1 MVNMIHTYRLRY
13 LVPFT
18 FPDYQHLYDSLK
30 ANRNWTITDGR
41 TEQEQDV
48 YPFILDSFSRSASE
62 NRPGSAWLLSGSEKE
77 GQLPAL
83 SCRRQG
89 ASPLTLQMTQAGIF
103 LFRSLT
109 GFFWYEFD
117 MGKAIAPDT
126 LVEIQNQIKELNRRS
141 NTERFFLIAEKNIR
155 FEVNPAS
162 LSEEKPDSG
171 EWLFCGNPHP
181 CYIKLSDLRQP
192 ASPEDVPAYTGRPD
206 ESLEAV
212 RFYPDRKTGNYGLV
226 CNALQKFSL
235 GGWIAGELW
244 KLSPDITFFAEK
256 SSCMP
261 KSSSP
266 NAASYPDKVPDKAL
280 LFTYAVF
287 DDFCGEGPSDEQFL
301 EAAYE
306 LTCGY
311 KKSYRMNP
319 ETAADMFRPFQNTLW
334 YATRD
339 GCGYFVKSAG
349 DSEEFF
355 RHNMRAKIIN
365 DYFILYIL
373 LLYQSYSLLRFS
385 ISIMENLPAGPEAYL
400 TDTGRSMEMLG
411 KLNCEINTFLV
422 KGMHTSVSFVNHQNL
437 FFRYVMEALHIEE
450 DIKSVTVGLNA
461 LLELQNS
468 IEKQQEALAE
478 KQEEQQRRRADDAMN
493 DSLGLIS
500 MLAIISA
507 FTDGL
512 GLISEITSI
521 LSSDTVTIANIVT
534 LSIFAA
540 LTLLIIRL
548 AFPAVRLYWRRHSEQ
563 KRQPRNP

>member
-1 MVNMIHTYRLRY
+1 MVNMIQTYRLRY

-18 FPDYQHLYDSLK
+18 FPDYQHLYDSLN
-30 ANRNWTITDGR
+30 ANRNWTITDGS
-41 TEQEQDV
+41 TTQEQDV

-62 NRPGSAWLLSGSEKE
+62 NRPGSAFFFGGSEKE

-109 GFFWYEFD
+109 GFFWYELD

-126 LVEIQNQIKELNRRS
+126 LIEIQNQIKELNRRS
-141 NTERFFLIAEKNIR
+141 NTERFFLIAQKNIR
-155 FEVNPAS
+155 FEIAPTS

-171 EWLFCGNPHP
+171 EWVFCGNPYP
-181 CYIKLSDLRQP
+181 CYIKLADLRQP
-192 ASPEDVPAYTGRPD
+192 ASSEDTAAYINGPE

-235 GGWIAGELW
+235 GCWIAGELR
-244 KLSPDITFFAEK
+244 KLSSDITFFAEK
-256 SSCMP
+256 NNCMHSP
-261 KSSSP
+261 SSP

-287 DDFCGEGPSDEQFL
+287 DDFCGDGPSDEQFL
-301 EAAYE
+301 KAAYE
-306 LTCGY
+306 LTNGY
-311 KKSYRMNP
+311 KKSYRMNS
-319 ETAADMFRPFQNTLW
+319 ETAADMYRPFQNTLW
-334 YATRD
+334 YATRE

-349 DSEEFF
+349 DSEDFF
-355 RHNMRAKIIN
+355 RHNMRAKVIN

-385 ISIMENLPAGPEAYL
+385 IAIMENLPANPGIYM
-400 TDTGRSMEMLG
+400 TDTGRSMEILR

-437 FFRYVMEALHIEE
+437 FFCYVMEALHIEK

-468 IEKQQEALAE
+468 IEKRQEALAE
-478 KQEEQQRRRADDAMN
+478 KQEEEQRRRADDAMN

-521 LSSDTVTIANIVT
+521 LSSGTVTIANIVT
-534 LSIFAA
+534 LSIFTIVA
-540 LTLLIIRL
+540 LLIVRL
-548 AFPAVRLYWRRHSEQ
+548 AFPAAKLYWRRHSEQ
-563 KRQPRNP
+563 KRPPRNP